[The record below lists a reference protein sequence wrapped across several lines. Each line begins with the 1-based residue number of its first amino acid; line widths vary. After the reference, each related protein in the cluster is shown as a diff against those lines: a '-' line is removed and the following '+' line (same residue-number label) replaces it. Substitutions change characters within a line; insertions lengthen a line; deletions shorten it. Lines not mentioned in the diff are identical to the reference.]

1 MKNWMQKYEYNKEK
15 TEEATLKIQL
25 AELIDLV
32 DNTKYYEENKMIE
45 ALLKIVELYEKQKK
59 SGLDYDEKDMIF
71 RKKQLAEIKYE
82 KLEREHIETKESESW
97 NEFKKNE
104 EQEELEDEER

>member
-15 TEEATLKIQL
+15 TEEATLQIQL

-82 KLEREHIETKESESW
+82 
-97 NEFKKNE
+97 
-104 EQEELEDEER
+104 